1 MRKKFLKNG
10 VIAMMAVCGLAFVSC
25 SEDNDEGMKSYK
37 LTVSYSLP
45 SDVEASN
52 VEELKL
58 ILGSTAKNDT
68 LSLDANPKEI
78 ELPQG
83 QYKVTVTGKV
93 ADEAKAYLSGSMS
106 VDLYANTSVTVNL
119 QKVMQS
125 SLIFK
130 TIHNSGSKQYYMH
143 ESYFEIVNNS
153 DEVQYLD
160 NLILTAPTGNQQTAN
175 AWQANGYEDLYACGQ
190 GSVVAF
196 PGNGHDYPLQPGE
209 SVLIAND
216 ATNHKLAYGED
227 VSQAAD
233 YASCPDLSNADWE
246 IYLDYNANDVDYD
259 APNLKTIFYNNQ
271 YMFAFGLGVS
281 GRSYVLA
288 KLPEGM
294 TPEAY
299 AALESSVMYEPGTSS
314 TSMSYLVIPSKYV
327 LDAVDIYDPETENH
341 YPTFL
346 PQDDATG
353 VKGNPM
359 YSAKCIRRKV
369 TKIEN
374 GRPYYQDTNN
384 SAADFL
390 RDQPLTP
397 GETPTSVDE

>member
-68 LSLDANPKEI
+68 LSLDANSKEI

-93 ADEAKAYLSGSMS
+93 ADEAKAYLSGSTS
-106 VDLYANTSVTVNL
+106 VDLYANTPVTVNL

-196 PGNGHDYPLQPGE
+196 PGNGHDYPLQPGK

-216 ATNHKLAYGED
+216 ATNHKQAYGED
-227 VSQAAD
+227 ASQAAD

-246 IYLDYNANDVDYD
+246 IYLNYNANDVDYA

-294 TPEAY
+294 TPEVY

>member
-1 MRKKFLKNG
+1 
-10 VIAMMAVCGLAFVSC
+10 
-25 SEDNDEGMKSYK
+25 
-37 LTVSYSLP
+37 
-45 SDVEASN
+45 
-52 VEELKL
+52 
-58 ILGSTAKNDT
+58 
-68 LSLDANPKEI
+68 
-78 ELPQG
+78 
-83 QYKVTVTGKV
+83 
-93 ADEAKAYLSGSMS
+93 
-106 VDLYANTSVTVNL
+106 
-119 QKVMQS
+119 
-125 SLIFK
+125 
-130 TIHNSGSKQYYMH
+130 MH

-227 VSQAAD
+227 ASQAAD

-259 APNLKTIFYNNQ
+259 APNLKTIFHNNQ

-314 TSMSYLVIPSKYV
+314 TTMTYLVIPSKYV

>member
-1 MRKKFLKNG
+1 MRTKFLKNG

-68 LSLDANPKEI
+68 LSLDANSKEI

-93 ADEAKAYLSGSMS
+93 ADEAKAYLSGSTS
-106 VDLYANTSVTVNL
+106 VDLYANTPVTVNL

>member
-58 ILGSTAKNDT
+58 ILGSTTKNDT

-93 ADEAKAYLSGSMS
+93 ADEAKAYLSGSTS
-106 VDLYANTSVTVNL
+106 VDLYVNTPVTVNL

-196 PGNGHDYPLQPGE
+196 PGNGNDYPLQPGE

-227 VSQAAD
+227 ASQAAD

>member
-83 QYKVTVTGKV
+83 QYKVTVSGKV
-93 ADEAKAYLSGSMS
+93 ADEAKAYLSGSTS

>member
-93 ADEAKAYLSGSMS
+93 ADEAKAYLSGSTS
-106 VDLYANTSVTVNL
+106 VDLYANTPVTVNL

-196 PGNGHDYPLQPGE
+196 PGNGHDYPLQPGK

-227 VSQAAD
+227 TSQAAD

-246 IYLDYNANDVDYD
+246 IYLNYNANDVDYA
-259 APNLKTIFYNNQ
+259 APNLKTIFHNNK

-314 TSMSYLVIPSKYV
+314 TTMTYLVIPSKYV

>member
-58 ILGSTAKNDT
+58 ILGSTTKNDT

-93 ADEAKAYLSGSMS
+93 ADEAKAYLSGSTS
-106 VDLYANTSVTVNL
+106 VDLYVNTPVTVNL

-160 NLILTAPTGNQQTAN
+160 NLILTAPAGNQQTAN

-246 IYLDYNANDVDYD
+246 IYLNYNANDVDYA
-259 APNLKTIFYNNQ
+259 APNLKTIFHNNK

-314 TSMSYLVIPSKYV
+314 TTMTYLVIPSKYV

>member
-68 LSLDANPKEI
+68 LSLDANSKEI

-93 ADEAKAYLSGSMS
+93 ADEAKAYLSGSTS
-106 VDLYANTSVTVNL
+106 VDLYANTPVTVNL

-196 PGNGHDYPLQPGE
+196 PGNGHDYPLQPGK

-227 VSQAAD
+227 TSQAAD

-246 IYLDYNANDVDYD
+246 IYLNYNANDVDYA
-259 APNLKTIFYNNQ
+259 APNLKTIFHNNK

-314 TSMSYLVIPSKYV
+314 TTMTYLVIPSKYV

>member
-58 ILGSTAKNDT
+58 ILGSTTKNDT

-93 ADEAKAYLSGSMS
+93 ADEAKAYLSGSTS
-106 VDLYANTSVTVNL
+106 VDLYVNTPVTVNL

-160 NLILTAPTGNQQTAN
+160 NLILTAPAGNQQTAN

-216 ATNHKLAYGED
+216 ATNHNLAYGED
-227 VSQAAD
+227 AAQAAD

-246 IYLDYNANDVDYD
+246 IYLNYNANDVDYA
-259 APNLKTIFYNNQ
+259 APNLKTIFHNNK

-314 TSMSYLVIPSKYV
+314 TTMTYLVIPSKYV
-327 LDAVDIYDPETENH
+327 LDAVDIYDPETENL

-390 RDQPLTP
+390 RDQPVTP

>member
-93 ADEAKAYLSGSMS
+93 ADEAKAYLSGSTS

-374 GRPYYQDTNN
+374 GRP
-384 SAADFL
+384 
-390 RDQPLTP
+390 
-397 GETPTSVDE
+397 

>member
-93 ADEAKAYLSGSMS
+93 ADEAKAYLSGS
-106 VDLYANTSVTVNL
+106 TS
-119 QKVMQS
+119 
-125 SLIFK
+125 
-130 TIHNSGSKQYYMH
+130 
-143 ESYFEIVNNS
+143 
-153 DEVQYLD
+153 EVQYLD

>member
-93 ADEAKAYLSGSMS
+93 ADEAKAYLSGSTS

-130 TIHNSGSKQYYMH
+130 TIHNSGCKQYYMH

>member
-93 ADEAKAYLSGSMS
+93 ADEAKAYLSGSTS
-106 VDLYANTSVTVNL
+106 VDLYANTPVTVNL

-227 VSQAAD
+227 ASQAPD

>member
-93 ADEAKAYLSGSMS
+93 ADEAKAYLSGSTS
-106 VDLYANTSVTVNL
+106 VDLYANTPVTVNL

-160 NLILTAPTGNQQTAN
+160 NLILPAPTGNQQTAN

-227 VSQAAD
+227 ASQAAD

-341 YPTFL
+341 NPTF
-346 PQDDATG
+346 
-353 VKGNPM
+353 
-359 YSAKCIRRKV
+359 
-369 TKIEN
+369 
-374 GRPYYQDTNN
+374 
-384 SAADFL
+384 
-390 RDQPLTP
+390 
-397 GETPTSVDE
+397 

>member
-1 MRKKFLKNG
+1 
-10 VIAMMAVCGLAFVSC
+10 MAAFGLVFASC
-25 SEDNDEGMKSYK
+25 SEDDNDGGMKSYK
-37 LTVSYSLP
+37 LTVSYTLP
-45 SDVEASN
+45 DTVTESN
-52 VEELKL
+52 VEDLKL
-58 ILGSTAKNDT
+58 ILGSTTKSET
-68 LSLDANPKEI
+68 LSMDANPKEV

-83 QYKVTVTGKV
+83 QYKVTLTGKV
-93 ADEAKAYLSGSMS
+93 KDEAQAYLSGTTSI
-106 VDLYANTSVTVNL
+106 DLYASTSVTVAL
-119 QKVMQS
+119 DEIKQS

-160 NLILTAPTGNQQTAN
+160 NLILTAPTGNQTSAN
-175 AWQANGYEDLYACGQ
+175 AWQANGYADLYSCGQ
-190 GSVVAF
+190 GQVVAF
-196 PGNGHDYPLQPGE
+196 PGNGHDYPLEPGK

-216 ATNHKLAYGED
+216 ATNHKLAYGDD

-233 YASCPDLSNADWE
+233 YANCPDLSKADWE
-246 IYLDYNANDVDYD
+246 IYLDYNSNDVDYP
-259 APNLKTIFYNNQ
+259 ASNLKVIFYNNK

-288 KLPEGM
+288 KLPDGM
-294 TPEAY
+294 TPEDY
-299 AALESSVMYEPGTSS
+299 ASLPSSVMYEPGSSS
-314 TSMSYLVIPSKYV
+314 TSMNYLVIPSKYV
-327 LDAVDIYDPETENH
+327 LDAVDVYDPDTETH

-359 YSAKCIRRKV
+359 YSGKCIRRKV
-369 TKIEN
+369 IRYEN

-384 SAADFL
+384 SANDFL

-397 GETPTSVDE
+397 GETPTSVDN

>member
-1 MRKKFLKNG
+1 M
-10 VIAMMAVCGLAFVSC
+10 
-25 SEDNDEGMKSYK
+25 
-37 LTVSYSLP
+37 
-45 SDVEASN
+45 
-52 VEELKL
+52 
-58 ILGSTAKNDT
+58 GSTTKNDT

-93 ADEAKAYLSGSMS
+93 ADEAKAYLSGSTS
-106 VDLYANTSVTVNL
+106 VDLYVNTPVTVNL

-160 NLILTAPTGNQQTAN
+160 NLILTAPAGNQQTAN

-227 VSQAAD
+227 ASQAAD

-246 IYLDYNANDVDYD
+246 IYLNYNANDVDYA
-259 APNLKTIFYNNQ
+259 APNLKTIFHNNK

-314 TSMSYLVIPSKYV
+314 TTMTYLVIPSKYV

>member
-93 ADEAKAYLSGSMS
+93 ADEAKAYLSGSTS
-106 VDLYANTSVTVNL
+106 VDLYANTPVTVNL

-227 VSQAAD
+227 TSQAAD

-246 IYLDYNANDVDYD
+246 IYLNYNANDVDYA
-259 APNLKTIFYNNQ
+259 APNLKTIFHNNK

-314 TSMSYLVIPSKYV
+314 TTMTYLVIPSKYV

>member
-93 ADEAKAYLSGSMS
+93 ADEAKAYLSGSTS

-233 YASCPDLSNADWE
+233 YANCPDLSNADWE

>member
-58 ILGSTAKNDT
+58 ILGSTTKNDT

-93 ADEAKAYLSGSMS
+93 ADEAKAYLSGSTS
-106 VDLYANTSVTVNL
+106 VDLYANTPVTVNL

-216 ATNHKLAYGED
+216 APNHKLAYGED
-227 VSQAAD
+227 ASQAAD

-390 RDQPLTP
+390 SDQPLTP

>member
-58 ILGSTAKNDT
+58 ILGSTTKNDT

-93 ADEAKAYLSGSMS
+93 ADEAKAYLSGSTS
-106 VDLYANTSVTVNL
+106 VDLYANTPVTVNL

-227 VSQAAD
+227 TSQAAD

-246 IYLDYNANDVDYD
+246 IYLNYNANDVDYA
-259 APNLKTIFYNNQ
+259 APNLKTIFHNNK

-314 TSMSYLVIPSKYV
+314 TTMSYLVIPSKYV

-390 RDQPLTP
+390 SDQPLTP

>member
-93 ADEAKAYLSGSMS
+93 ADEAKAYLSSSTS

>member
-93 ADEAKAYLSGSMS
+93 ADEAKAYLSGSTS

-227 VSQAAD
+227 ASQATD

-314 TSMSYLVIPSKYV
+314 TTMTYLVIPSKYV

>member
-93 ADEAKAYLSGSMS
+93 ADEAKAYLSGSTS

-281 GRSYVLA
+281 GRSYILA

>member
-93 ADEAKAYLSGSMS
+93 ADEAKAYLSGSTS

-119 QKVMQS
+119 QKVMQP

>member
-58 ILGSTAKNDT
+58 ILGSTTKNDT

-93 ADEAKAYLSGSMS
+93 ADEAKAYLSGSTS
-106 VDLYANTSVTVNL
+106 VDLYVNTPVTVNL

-160 NLILTAPTGNQQTAN
+160 NLILTAPAGNQQTAN

-227 VSQAAD
+227 TSQAAD

-390 RDQPLTP
+390 SDQPLTP

>member
-93 ADEAKAYLSGSMS
+93 TDEAKAYLSGSTS
-106 VDLYANTSVTVNL
+106 VDLYANTPVTVNL

-227 VSQAAD
+227 ASQASD

-346 PQDDATG
+346 LQDDATG